1 MRWMLKLGM
10 KIAKAV
16 ENNGVAQESNAA
28 SGGKYDLPGMPELA
42 RRAAAEG
49 MVLLRNDG
57 VLPLRP
63 TDRVALFGRCQVDT
77 FYVGY
82 GSGGDVKAPYKV
94 CYLDA
99 LQAAEK
105 RGALRLDGAL
115 AATYREWC
123 AKPKN
128 QALDGFWGHWP
139 MNYPE
144 MKVSASLAAEC
155 AARNDV
161 AVVIIGRAAGE
172 DRENTL
178 TKGS

>member
-1 MRWMLKLGM
+1 MMRWMLKLGM

-82 GSGGDVKAPYKV
+82 GSGGDVKAPYKA

-105 RGALRLDGAL
+105 RGALKRGGA
-115 AATYREWC
+115 
-123 AKPKN
+123 
-128 QALDGFWGHWP
+128 
-139 MNYPE
+139 
-144 MKVSASLAAEC
+144 
-155 AARNDV
+155 
-161 AVVIIGRAAGE
+161 
-172 DRENTL
+172 
-178 TKGS
+178 

>member
-10 KIAKAV
+10 KIAKAF

-42 RRAAAEG
+42 RRAAEG

-105 RGALRLDGAL
+105 RGRAETRRRIGGDLPRMVRKAKEPSARRLLGPL
-115 AATYREWC
+115 ADELSRDEGVRVARRRVCC
-123 AKPKN
+123 A
-128 QALDGFWGHWP
+128 Q
-139 MNYPE
+139 
-144 MKVSASLAAEC
+144 
-155 AARNDV
+155 
-161 AVVIIGRAAGE
+161 
-172 DRENTL
+172 
-178 TKGS
+178 

>member
-16 ENNGVAQESNAA
+16 ENNVVAQESNAA

-94 CYLDA
+94 CC
-99 LQAAEK
+99 
-105 RGALRLDGAL
+105 R
-115 AATYREWC
+115 RE
-123 AKPKN
+123 
-128 QALDGFWGHWP
+128 
-139 MNYPE
+139 E
-144 MKVSASLAAEC
+144 
-155 AARNDV
+155 
-161 AVVIIGRAAGE
+161 GRAETRRRIGGDLPRMVRKAQEPSSRRILGPLADE
-172 DRENTL
+172 LSRDEGVRVARRRVCCAQ
-178 TKGS
+178 

>member
-1 MRWMLKLGM
+1 M

-99 LQAAEK
+99 LQAAIGGDLPRMVCKAKEPST
-105 RGALRLDGAL
+105 RRLLG
-115 AATYREWC
+115 
-123 AKPKN
+123 
-128 QALDGFWGHWP
+128 
-139 MNYPE
+139 
-144 MKVSASLAAEC
+144 SLADELSRDEGVRIARRRVRC
-155 AARNDV
+155 AQ
-161 AVVIIGRAAGE
+161 
-172 DRENTL
+172 
-178 TKGS
+178 